1 MGIDYGWEKF
11 FNTLHYAVA
20 SVEPL
25 QARLASVVSGVNHLE
40 RDSFPDDETFN
51 EFKTMLKATTMVP
64 AKGNE
69 GTIQSTTSV
78 MKDDEAAMWLRKAF
92 DIFSGIAEA
101 YGAHTAA
108 GKLRRTKAVLSIG
121 RPMSADVEVWRS
133 GRCCKSLASAPFQLV
148 LFQLH
153 ELTQ

>member
-25 QARLASVVSGVNHLE
+25 QARLSNVMSSVNHLG
-40 RDSFPDDETFN
+40 RDSFPDDETFS

-64 AKGNE
+64 AKASE
-69 GTIQSTTSV
+69 GTIQATTSV

-92 DIFSGIAEA
+92 DIFTEIAEA
-101 YGAHTAA
+101 YGTHRAA
-108 GKLRRTKAVLSIG
+108 GKL
-121 RPMSADVEVWRS
+121 
-133 GRCCKSLASAPFQLV
+133 
-148 LFQLH
+148 
-153 ELTQ
+153 